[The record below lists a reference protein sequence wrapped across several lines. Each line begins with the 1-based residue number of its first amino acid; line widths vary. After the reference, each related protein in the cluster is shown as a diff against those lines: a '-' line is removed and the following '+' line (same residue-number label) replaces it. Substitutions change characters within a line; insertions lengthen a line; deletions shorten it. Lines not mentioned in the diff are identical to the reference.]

1 MTSQGPVG
9 FVYNSRVSN
18 ALPYITQLVK
28 TLRVESRSWIC
39 STVELE
45 SIELDLANTSLLVV
59 AGGDGTILRTV
70 RKIAP
75 FNIPIVGINMG
86 RVGFMAELTVEEA
99 PERLPAYLEGDQ
111 RLEERMMLEANV
123 MTTPESPPH
132 HTMHALNDIVVSRGS
147 IARLIDVDTTVDGVP
162 LTQYRADAVIV
173 STATGSTGYALSAGG
188 PIVYPETR
196 IMLIHP
202 VAAHTGLR
210 HGLVL
215 SETSIIEMKPSE
227 DHEAVLSVDGFP
239 DTALHANA
247 SVVIKKSPYVAR
259 FLRAHPPNTFYYAL
273 TRRLGLEAH
282 PAYEGFDR
290 GGKNAT

>member
-1 MTSQGPVG
+1 MTTQGQIG

-18 ALPYITQLVK
+18 ALPFITEIIK
-28 TLRVESRSWIC
+28 TLGVQSRSWAC

-45 SIELDLANTSLLVV
+45 LIDLDFANTSLLVV

-70 RKIAP
+70 RIIAP
-75 FNIPIVGINMG
+75 HNIPIVGINMG

-99 PERLPAYLEGDQ
+99 PDRLPEYIEGGQ
-111 RLEERMMLEANV
+111 RLEKRMMLEANV
-123 MTTPESPPH
+123 ISSDGSHSHPTL
-132 HTMHALNDIVVSRGS
+132 HALNDIVVSRGS

-173 STATGSTGYALSAGG
+173 STATGSTGYNLSAGG
-188 PIVYPETR
+188 PIVYPETP

-215 SETSIIEMKPSE
+215 SENSVIEMKPSE

-239 DTALHANA
+239 DTALHASA
-247 SVVIKKSPYVAR
+247 SVIIKKSPYVAT

-290 GGKNAT
+290 GSRNAT